1 MQGDDLELYR
11 EALPF
16 YQLLKRKAL
25 GQDPLNPGSSEDPR
39 LPAFAPTSTTSSEE
53 VKVIDHGI
61 PLTFGRSKLADPR
74 NEHIIA
80 WIGNGLV
87 PRELAKV
94 SAFDSAVQG
103 GDAVWEG
110 IRVYDQK
117 VFKLN
122 EHLGRLIDSAK
133 AMGFHNIP
141 TLEFIK
147 EAIFKTLA
155 ANGMSNHAHMRLT
168 LTRGPKIT
176 SSMNP
181 QFNIFGCNLII
192 LPEWKTVGDQTTY
205 DNSKGIRLI
214 TATNR
219 RNPPQ
224 CVDSK
229 IHHNNLI
236 NNSKGY
242 FYSHHFA
249 HFDIPLFLCSFT

>member
-1 MQGDDLELYR
+1 MHNTTGFNETHTNPTYKLLQGDDLELYR

-16 YQLLKRKAL
+16 YNLLKRKAL
-25 GQDPLNPGSSEDPR
+25 GQDPLNPGSSQDPR
-39 LPAFAPTSTTSSEE
+39 LPAFSTSTDSTKEIQI
-53 VKVIDHGI
+53 IDHGI
-61 PLTFGRSKLADPR
+61 TMTLGRSRLADPR

-80 WIGNGLV
+80 WIGDGLV

-110 IRVYDQK
+110 IRVYDHK
-117 VFKLN
+117 IFKLHD
-122 EHLGRLIDSAK
+122 HLQRLVDSAK
-133 AMGFHNIP
+133 AMGFQNVP
-141 TLEFIK
+141 TLDFIK
-147 EAIFKTLA
+147 DAIFKTLA
-155 ANGMSNHAHMRLT
+155 ANGMTNSAHMRLT

-192 LPEWKTVGDQTTY
+192 LPEWKAVGDQTTY

-236 NNSKGY
+236 NNSK
-242 FYSHHFA
+242 SV
-249 HFDIPLFLCSFT
+249 